1 MAFPMKKVY
10 SVEEEGGVIREI
22 EEQFG
27 LGVVLQR

>member
-1 MAFPMKKVY
+1 MAFLMKKVY

-27 LGVVLQR
+27 LDAVLQR